1 MSSNAFAQC
10 ERDYNARE
18 DAIAMAKYEREQ
30 TMNLRDFE
38 LTKQHLTSDAF
49 LHELWALAQGD
60 PIRNAVQAMRAF
72 IEENIK

>member
-1 MSSNAFAQC
+1 MSSNAFDQC
-10 ERDYNARE
+10 AEDYNRRE

-60 PIRNAVQAMRAF
+60 PIRDAVAAMRAF
-72 IEENIK
+72 MEANIK